1 MDNTRPP
8 QRRVYLTG
16 RRGRTKDARS
26 RRRVNLSLSRESYE
40 RLEQIALWEGRLP
53 TVVAEMLMHLGL
65 ELYQVLL
72 DRIAGLTLPE
82 GLPAVPGAEMLIEA
96 VGRGALAREAARRV
110 EQRSR
115 EISEEQRRERERAGA
130 LTA

>member
-1 MDNTRPP
+1 
-8 QRRVYLTG
+8 
-16 RRGRTKDARS
+16 
-26 RRRVNLSLSRESYE
+26 VNLSLSRESYE